1 MEFNLITTC
10 NKLLPPPELEDGQIE
25 DRNKKKHSPSGQV
38 VQCSEGVPQGTLE
51 LHPSGDWLC
60 IEIRWIV
67 SRGVKNITTKCQIQG
82 DIYCGAFSQ
91 ADFILNYFPSNFL
104 SNSPFPPS
112 LAGRMEQL
120 KSPCRISK
128 RK

>member
-112 LAGRMEQL
+112 PAGRLEQL
-120 KSPCRISK
+120 MSP
-128 RK
+128 